1 VTGIA
6 DFWCVEASDHPA
18 TGGIAMNI
26 DKPSRG
32 ARIEGVLRGMLGF
45 ALLVAAAWALA
56 NGGGSTPPFDLVS
69 LTGR

>member
-1 VTGIA
+1 
-6 DFWCVEASDHPA
+6 
-18 TGGIAMNI
+18 MNI
-26 DKPSRG
+26 DKPSPG